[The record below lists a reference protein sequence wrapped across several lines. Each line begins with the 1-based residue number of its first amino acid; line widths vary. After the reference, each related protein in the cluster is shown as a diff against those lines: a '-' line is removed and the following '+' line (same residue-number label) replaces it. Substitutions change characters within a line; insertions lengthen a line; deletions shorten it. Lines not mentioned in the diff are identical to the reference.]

1 MPNKPQPD
9 NTDGYYRLRDAI
21 VLQAVQDLRNIRSGR
36 KKESYKVNISELKQF
51 FASEYGNM
59 LLGRIDGEYLYE
71 RLMNEDVNES
81 KSHPKRKR
89 VGAV

>member
-1 MPNKPQPD
+1 MSNKPQPA
-9 NTDGYYRLRDAI
+9 NTDGYYCLRDAI
-21 VLQAVQDLRNIRSGR
+21 VLQAIKDLRNIRSGR

-59 LLGRIDGEYLYE
+59 LLGQIDGEYLYE
-71 RLMNEDVNES
+71 RLMYEKVT
-81 KSHPKRKR
+81 PKRKR

>member
-1 MPNKPQPD
+1 MSNNPQPA

-36 KKESYKVNISELKQF
+36 KKESYEVNISELKQF
-51 FASEYGNM
+51 FANEYGNM

-71 RLMNEDVNES
+71 RLINEDGNES

>member
-1 MPNKPQPD
+1 MPNEPQPV
-9 NTDGYYRLRDAI
+9 NTDGYYFLRDAI
-21 VLQAVQDLRNIRSGR
+21 VLHAVKDLRNIRSGR
-36 KKESYKVNISELKQF
+36 RKECYETNISELKQF
-51 FASEYGNM
+51 FTSEYGNV
-59 LLGRIDGEYLYE
+59 LLGRIDGEELFE